1 LAATCMGDF
10 GLHEQ
15 VAYLGQP
22 PAGPQ
27 RLRAAAESCGVP
39 LADYASYVHG
49 RRLRTTTA
57 AAARAR
63 GRFRADM
70 TCRNASGSR
79 IRSVSKRQ
87 VSSKSRRQLRAWA
100 TASGSS
106 SRRVNVLV
114 SEEHEKRKHEVERKT
129 SKPDELRKREARQ
142 LKKRRKPR
150 RSISRPSCRSSL
162 TSYRSTRTAEKA
174 AARGRPR
181 HSSSKPGGGEG
192 RTREQET
199 QMCR

>member
-1 LAATCMGDF
+1 MERYEAELRKLRPLCLDDRQRLPHERVAYFRQQPSAATCMGDF

-27 RLRAAAESCGVP
+27 RLRAAAAAKSCGVLWP
-39 LADYASYVHG
+39 TTPAMCMGDG
-49 RRLRTTTA
+49 FGLRYYGQTTTA

-87 VSSKSRRQLRAWA
+87 VSSKTRRQLRAWA

-129 SKPDELRKREARQ
+129 SKPDELRKLSAR
-142 LKKRRKPR
+142 
-150 RSISRPSCRSSL
+150 
-162 TSYRSTRTAEKA
+162 
-174 AARGRPR
+174 RG
-181 HSSSKPGGGEG
+181 S
-192 RTREQET
+192 
-199 QMCR
+199 